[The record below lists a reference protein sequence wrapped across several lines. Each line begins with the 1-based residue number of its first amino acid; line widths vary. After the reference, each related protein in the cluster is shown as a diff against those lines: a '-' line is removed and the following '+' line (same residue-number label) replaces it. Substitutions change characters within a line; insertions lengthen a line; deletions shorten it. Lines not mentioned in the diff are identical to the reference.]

1 MWANGVYRFSS
12 SPIFRFRWMLCR
24 HSSSK
29 LFVGGLSYDT
39 HEPVL
44 KDAFEQH
51 GELIEVK
58 VICDH
63 KSGKSKGY
71 GFVHFVSEE
80 SATKALAEMHGQLLD
95 GRNIRI
101 NYANKK

>member
-1 MWANGVYRFSS
+1 MIDCIA
-12 SPIFRFRWMLCR
+12 
-24 HSSSK
+24 
-29 LFVGGLSYDT
+29 
-39 HEPVL
+39 
-44 KDAFEQH
+44 
-51 GELIEVK
+51 VK

-80 SATKALAEMHGQLLD
+80 SATKTLAEMHGQVKKNIRIINKNIFFKCNHNIIFIFILLVCNASFQLPD
-95 GRNIRI
+95 GRNIQV

>member
-1 MWANGVYRFSS
+1 MSTQEGGSGFNGKMNTELLEIQPQEIKFIYV
-12 SPIFRFRWMLCR
+12 
-24 HSSSK
+24 
-29 LFVGGLSYDT
+29 
-39 HEPVL
+39 
-44 KDAFEQH
+44 FEQH

-95 GRNIRI
+95 GRNIQI